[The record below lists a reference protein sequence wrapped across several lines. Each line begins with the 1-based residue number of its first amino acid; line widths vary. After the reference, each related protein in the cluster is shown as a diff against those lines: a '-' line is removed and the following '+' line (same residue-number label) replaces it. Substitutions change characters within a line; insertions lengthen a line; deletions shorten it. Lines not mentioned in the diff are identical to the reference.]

1 MTADHRVNRA
11 RLPRFVEELE
21 LGGTRIGARARVTRS
36 SGARFRVWSVLVA
49 SSSIAFSG
57 SIASAQSST
66 PPESSASD
74 PDTTSGDRAVVGV
87 PTVAVDR
94 VVVRYSAPEIGG
106 VDRPRY
112 VYERVLAFEARV
124 EALADVTFEPSADR
138 PYRDIHVRGALE
150 RHIAETIMESLE
162 VSPPP
167 SPADMEKRVMAT
179 RLAFAVRAGGAQA
192 LDAAARA
199 EGLSPR
205 EVLRI
210 VQRQAR
216 ASIYLDR
223 MVAPM
228 LEPSDAQLQVLHQSG
243 RTEFSKLPYPEIAR
257 ELRRWYVARRLREAV
272 IAYYESA
279 RTRVVL
285 SVVRPGD
292 Q

>member
-1 MTADHRVNRA
+1 MRRTAELTRGWRVRF
-11 RLPRFVEELE
+11 RLVPASLVGFSAALASAVAAQPPSVSDV
-21 LGGTRIGARARVTRS
+21 GARQPSVQ
-36 SGARFRVWSVLVA
+36 SGAA
-49 SSSIAFSG
+49 
-57 SIASAQSST
+57 
-66 PPESSASD
+66 
-74 PDTTSGDRAVVGV
+74 TT
-87 PTVAVDR
+87 VDR
-94 VVVRYSAPEIGG
+94 VVVRFSAPEIGG

-124 EALADVTFEPSADR
+124 EALADVTFEPSAEL
-138 PYRDIHVRGALE
+138 PYRDVHVRSALE

-167 SPADMEKRVMAT
+167 SAADMEKRVMAT

-243 RTEFSKLPYPEIAR
+243 RTEFSKRPYQEIAR
-257 ELRRWYVARRLREAV
+257 DLRRWYVARRLREAV

-279 RTRVVL
+279 RSRVVL
-285 SVVRPGD
+285 SVVSAD